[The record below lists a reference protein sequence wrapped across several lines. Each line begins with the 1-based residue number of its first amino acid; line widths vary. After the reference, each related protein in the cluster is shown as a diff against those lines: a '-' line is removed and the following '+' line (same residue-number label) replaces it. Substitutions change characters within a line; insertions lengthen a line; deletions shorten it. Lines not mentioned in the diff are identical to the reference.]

1 MSEKLAAI
9 LPCRS
14 VPETVEFYKAIGFEV
29 TYYQERPY
37 AYAVVRHGD
46 VELQFAALKNFDP
59 AGSYGGC
66 YITTDDVD
74 ALYAKFRSGLKR
86 ERGKI
91 PTRGIPRIGPLKD
104 TTYGVRQFIM
114 ADPGGNSIRIG
125 QQISE
130 DLHHS
135 PVPKE
140 PVAKA
145 LHMASLLGDSKEDYA
160 AAAKILDRLLSSET
174 PVVIPPPA
182 RVKALILRAA
192 MAVHLDDTPLAARLL
207 AEADQ
212 IPLTPTDRTDLSDDL
227 LRAEDLRDTLAPD
240 VPMPDIPVPDVPI
253 PDIPLPDAPVP

>member
-1 MSEKLAAI
+1 MSEKLAAM

-29 TYYQERPY
+29 TFYQERPY
-37 AYAVVRHGD
+37 AYAIVRHGD
-46 VELQFAALKNFDP
+46 VELQFAALKNFEP
-59 AGSYGGC
+59 AESYGGC

-91 PTRGIPRIGPLKD
+91 PTSGIPRIGPLKD
-104 TTYGVRQFIM
+104 TTYGMRQFIM

-174 PVVIPPPA
+174 LVAPPPA
-182 RVKALILRAA
+182 RVRALILRAA
-192 MAVHLDDTPLAARLL
+192 MAVHLDDTPRAARLL

-212 IPLTPTDRTDLSDDL
+212 IPLTPTDRASLSDDL
-227 LRAEDLRDTLAPD
+227 LRAEDLRATPLPQ
-240 VPMPDIPVPDVPI
+240 PQIPSP
-253 PDIPLPDAPVP
+253 PDAPDHS